1 MVSGDPTVMV
11 VAVLLAAAVGLLV
24 PDSPGGPRRLRT
36 GAGRPWWLARW
47 ERFARPVPGAPSAET
62 RARVAMT
69 VGGLAGAVV
78 LGLVPGAG
86 WSAPLLVGA
95 GAGVAYVASGRIVS
109 PATLRRRRR
118 LAADL
123 PGALELMASCLAA
136 GLPVRGAAAAV
147 AGAYGGPLADDVGG
161 VLAQIAIGDSE
172 GHAWL
177 RLADDPVWSLVA
189 RDLARSV
196 QSGATLVDL
205 LHRHAERARKERH
218 GVIVE
223 AARTVG
229 VRSVLPLMACY
240 LPAFLLVGI
249 VPVVAGTL
257 PRLLG

>member
-1 MVSGDPTVMV
+1 MPEDPTALL
-11 VAVLLAAAVGLLV
+11 VAALLAAAVGLVL
-24 PDSPGGPRRLRT
+24 PEPPGGPRRLRT

-47 ERFARPVPGAPSAET
+47 EGFARPVPGAPATET
-62 RARVAMT
+62 RARIAMT
-69 VGGLAGAVV
+69 AGGLAGVVV
-78 LGLVPGAG
+78 LGLAPGG
-86 WSAPLLVGA
+86 GLLAPLLVGA
-95 GAGVAYVASGRIVS
+95 SAAAGYLVSGRIVS
-109 PATLRRRRR
+109 PATVRRRRR

-177 RLADDPVWSLVA
+177 RLADDPVWTLVA

-196 QSGATLVDL
+196 QSGSTLVDL
-205 LHRHAERARKERH
+205 LRRHAERARKERH
-218 GVIVE
+218 GAIVE

-229 VRSVLPLMACY
+229 VRSVLPLMGCY